1 MRIEAAISAITPT
14 KLSTNIA
21 PYPTIACDSRSIILG
36 VVPEATSEW
45 NPEIAPQAIV
55 MKTKGKSGPG
65 MIGPPPAMKP
75 VTRGISIV
83 GAITITP
90 TPSRATTLTFMK
102 LER

>member
-1 MRIEAAISAITPT
+1 
-14 KLSTNIA
+14 
-21 PYPTIACDSRSIILG
+21 
-36 VVPEATSEW
+36 
-45 NPEIAPQAIV
+45 

-90 TPSRATTLTFMK
+90 TPSRAITLTFMK